1 MTGSST
7 SITKMKKA
15 YLGLSTIA
23 VLIIASFLGFWMVV
37 GGSDILFALGTIFIG
52 PAPLLFWFP
61 ISLVSYGIALK
72 LSNEKMKLKNVFY
85 AFPIITA
92 TLFFT
97 ISEYHG
103 P

>member
-1 MTGSST
+1 
-7 SITKMKKA
+7 MKKA
-15 YLGLSTIA
+15 YLGLSTLASLVIA
-23 VLIIASFLGFWMVV
+23 GFLGFWLVV
-37 GGSDILFALGTIFIG
+37 GGSDILFVLGTIFIG

-61 ISLVSYGIALK
+61 VSLVSYGIALK
-72 LSNEKMKLKNVFY
+72 LSKEKVKLKNVLY

-97 ISEYHG
+97 ISEYQG